1 MFIINVSLKRM
12 TSLLI
17 TPVPQSSVPGFAA
30 SKVGSPWLG
39 VFFLARNKLCNAITL
54 VKDFVKKNHGIFADD
69 QLAGSFNKD
78 GSPMVLMPRFRD

>member
-30 SKVGSPWLG
+30 SKVGSPWLD
-39 VFFLARNKLCNAITL
+39 VFVLFYFC
-54 VKDFVKKNHGIFADD
+54 FVLFFSICLFIYLIF
-69 QLAGSFNKD
+69 F
-78 GSPMVLMPRFRD
+78 MPSRFTAVIASTGKSDI